1 VYLLLPILEMLLCGE
16 DKELRNNVSVV
27 GLLPTILMKLGDIQ

>member
-1 VYLLLPILEMLLCGE
+1 MYLLLPILEMLLCGE

-27 GLLPTILMKLGDIQ
+27 DLLRVIQ